1 MIRRPPRS
9 TLFPYTTLFRSVD
22 EQQVK
27 KGYFNPEAI
36 AVENLNLLA
45 NDIYLKD
52 KTAGLQLDAFSFVEV
67 SGLDLKELQL
77 QLAATDQTI
86 NLDALRFHLNNN
98 IIQGKGQLDY
108 ASIARLI

>member
-52 KTAGLQLDAFSFVEV
+52 KTAGLQLDARSEEHT
-67 SGLDLKELQL
+67 SELQSRPHL
-77 QLAATDQTI
+77 VCRLLLEKKNRMKGSIIHRQTQCQTI
-86 NLDALRFHLNNN
+86 T
-98 IIQGKGQLDY
+98 
-108 ASIARLI
+108 